1 MTRVAPTA
9 PAVSR
14 NSRRETRAGPLMS
27 HSLRRAVNRRAD
39 PLVRAA
45 ATDISDLGVDLR
57 VARVGRLREQ
67 RGDGHDLPRLAIA
80 ALRHVFL
87 DPGPLHSVRAV
98 LREAFDR
105 GHAL

>member
-1 MTRVAPTA
+1 MARVAATA
-9 PAVSR
+9 AAVSR
-14 NSRRETRAGPLMS
+14 NSRRETRAGALMS

-80 ALRHVFL
+80 ALRQGFL
-87 DPGPLHSVRAV
+87 DPCPLHSVRPA
-98 LREAFDR
+98 LR
-105 GHAL
+105 